1 MDWNMGVRTMTNISE
16 GNEEKKANPTSKIKF
31 QSIEN
36 SNIFT
41 GVLSHC
47 CALDQHRIVHCS
59 NSWMKSFLN
68 SFLTCTTIYNIGEL
82 LNLSN
87 VYMIIN
93 VELLSG
99 Y

>member
-1 MDWNMGVRTMTNISE
+1 MDWNRGVRTMKNISE
-16 GNEEKKANPTSKIKF
+16 GKEEKKANPK
-31 QSIEN
+31 SIEN

-47 CALDQHRIVHCS
+47 CARDQHRIVHCS

-68 SFLTCTTIYNIGEL
+68 SFLTCTTIYYIGEL